1 MGEVLEVEMENMPVA
16 TKTKCNI
23 KTTSLTMLWIARA
36 EQTSF
41 SLVRDSVV
49 QASLVT
55 TEADTGT
62 TIHDD
67 KLGNNRHFYLENYRN
82 FLWSYNAIT
91 FTPTLPGTTL
101 TPCPEQPQSLG

>member
-23 KTTSLTMLWIARA
+23 KTTSLTMLWTARA
-36 EQTSF
+36 EHISF

-62 TIHDD
+62 TIHDE
-67 KLGNNRHFYLENYRN
+67 KLGNNHHFYLEKLQELFVVTQCSHLHSNIAWHN
-82 FLWSYNAIT
+82 T
-91 FTPTLPGTTL
+91 DTLP
-101 TPCPEQPQSLG
+101 